1 MLSWLTPIDYAAQ
14 QVDNVSR
21 RQAGTCQW
29 LLDDARFKAWQ
40 EKSTQTLF
48 CPGDPGVGKSIL
60 TSAVIEH
67 LMAKYSSCGGSEMGL
82 AYVYFDYK
90 RKGEQKY
97 GDVLAS
103 LLKQLAQS
111 KQPFPD
117 QVRGLYKLHESRK
130 SRPTPG
136 EIKKTLIAMAV
147 RLSRVF
153 IVLDALDECE
163 SSDGRQTTLLKDL
176 SCLQKACGANV
187 FITSRPIQEISAVFE
202 HDVTVNIEVP
212 EADVGKYLDANM
224 YRLPK
229 CVSRM
234 KGPNHELYDEIKKR
248 ILRAVNGV

>member
-1 MLSWLTPIDYAAQ
+1 MLSWLTPTDYAAQ
-14 QVDNVSR
+14 QVDNASR

-29 LLDDARFKAWQ
+29 LLDDVRFKAWQ
-40 EKSTQTLF
+40 EKTSQTLF
-48 CPGDPGVGKSIL
+48 CPGNPGVGKSIL

-67 LMAKYSSCGGSEMGL
+67 LIAKYTCGESEMGL
-82 AYVYFDYK
+82 AYVYFNYK
-90 RKGEQKY
+90 TKKEQKY

-103 LLKQLAQS
+103 LLKQLAQG

-117 QVRGLYKLHESRK
+117 QVRALYKLHEPRK

-136 EIKKTLIAMAV
+136 EIKKTLIATAAG
-147 RLSRVF
+147 LSRVF

-163 SSDGRQTTLLKDL
+163 SSDGRHTTLLKDL
-176 SCLQKACGANV
+176 SCLQEACAANV
-187 FITSRPIQEISAVFE
+187 FITSRPIQELSAEFE

-234 KGPNHELYDEIKKR
+234 KEAKHKLFDEIKER
-248 ILRAVNGV
+248 ILRAAKGV